1 MVSAVDRKKYT
12 NKGGWAN
19 DDLIYQSIH
28 AQLQQSKDQPQFIYA
43 ITVENHF
50 NYNDDRFVKDN
61 FKITKDSISDVNKR
75 QLNTYL
81 SGMQRADQHFKT
93 LIDEAKK
100 IERPTMI
107 IFFGDHLPN
116 LGQVFDQFG
125 FYANAEEKAQ
135 KNNPKFFST
144 PLAVWSNFEINRS
157 EFSNSA
163 SNSIIPA
170 HFLAQKVLRA
180 AHLPSSPYYDFMNSV
195 QECYSQI
202 HQTGSPSNQAC
213 DQQKIEVLQQYKD
226 LNMDVIN
233 GKNFSYELLKS
244 HRIS

>member
-1 MVSAVDRKKYT
+1 MNNSPLAEILRPKTLDDVLGQEHLTGKNGTIKRMLDNDTINSLIFWGPPGTGKTTLAEIISEKSGRKFYKLSAVSA
-12 NKGGWAN
+12 G
-19 DDLIYQSIH
+19 
-28 AQLQQSKDQPQFIYA
+28 
-43 ITVENHF
+43 
-50 NYNDDRFVKDN
+50 VKDVRD
-61 FKITKDSISDVNKR
+61 I
-75 QLNTYL
+75 
-81 SGMQRADQHFKT
+81 
-93 LIDEAKK
+93 IDEAKK
-100 IERPTMI
+100 LGRPTMI

-116 LGQVFDQFG
+116 LGEVFDQFG

-135 KNNPKFFST
+135 KNNAKFFST

-170 HFLAQKVLRA
+170 HFLHQKVLRA